1 MEEESTQMRGKRVEE
16 WARREQG
23 SGVDKGRGV
32 GKGGAE
38 VRVGRGG
45 HGNGMM
51 TVEGDWGKEVQEG
64 GKRVWGWVNKVKGVG

>member
-1 MEEESTQMRGKRVEE
+1 MEEESMQMRGKRVEE

-32 GKGGAE
+32 GKGGTG

-45 HGNGMM
+45 YENGMM
-51 TVEGDWGKEVQEG
+51 RVGGGGLGKGRARGGEKGMGVGEG
-64 GKRVWGWVNKVKGVG
+64 G